1 MPWHGR
7 VFPRSCEDTETP
19 EALPAREGVLPHL
32 HEDGEDRF
40 PRAVARDALE
50 DQDPEDNGGLEE
62 RGKKIGI
69 ELGTSC
75 GERSKEEA
83 NCLYDWCDLP
93 YDVPETPQG
102 TS

>member
-1 MPWHGR
+1 
-7 VFPRSCEDTETP
+7 
-19 EALPAREGVLPHL
+19 
-32 HEDGEDRF
+32 
-40 PRAVARDALE
+40 LE

-83 NCLYDWCDLP
+83 NCLYDWCDFP
-93 YDVPETPQG
+93 YDVPGTPQG
-102 TS
+102 TSQDGGFGNGASIRSTQPTTTTTTRLRRLHDYDDNKTWKEEILLKK